1 MGNLNCIEEMCIFVF
16 EKLIICDITKTDK
29 FDTFNKKELL
39 AGEKH
44 D

>member
-1 MGNLNCIEEMCIFVF
+1 MDNLNCIEEMCIF